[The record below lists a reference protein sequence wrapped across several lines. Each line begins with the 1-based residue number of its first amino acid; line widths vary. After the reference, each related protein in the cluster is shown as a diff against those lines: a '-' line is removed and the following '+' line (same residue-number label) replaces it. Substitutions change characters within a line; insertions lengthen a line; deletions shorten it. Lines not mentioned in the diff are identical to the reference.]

1 MIYHLLAVY
10 FLSAFLMWRYVHLAY
25 SYGGRFYR
33 LEPDIVD
40 LIFTLMPLVNIGAC
54 FISWLAYY
62 PIKRERRNISF
73 NLNKFFN
80 IKP

>member
-1 MIYHLLAVY
+1 MIYFLLAVY

-40 LIFTLMPLVNIGAC
+40 LIFTLMPLVNTASC
-54 FISWLAYY
+54 FIFWLNNY
-62 PIKRERRNISF
+62 PIKGKRRIID
-73 NLNKFFN
+73 LNKFFN
-80 IKP
+80 IKL